1 MSEEN
6 EEVAPNAPAMGVGQ
20 RLRAAREAKGLT
32 LNQLA
37 AETRISLRH
46 LEHIEAGEFEE
57 LPGRTYAL
65 GFAKTFAKS
74 VGLDPAGVADAVR
87 EEMELEP
94 ATPQMRQEFQPGEAA
109 NAPSGRLVWFSIF
122 AVILLLVGL
131 FFAGKNVFGGEVEWQ
146 PLVEEAAPV
155 EAESASGAADE
166 SETPETSGPVV
177 FTAEDVVWVRFTD
190 AAGLVLKEGEMAA
203 GESYTVPADAL
214 APVVI
219 TGRPDL
225 LAITIGGK
233 TVPRLSTEPLTV
245 VDAPVSAAA
254 LLARAAPVAVAEE
267 EGAASGS
274 GSAAPPRS
282 AAPSPRR
289 DARPTPRAAPSAR
302 PADAESVSNATP
314 AAPRFVSEPV
324 VQPVEPR
331 RNTDAAQ

>member
-6 EEVAPNAPAMGVGQ
+6 EEVAPNAPKPGVGQ

-32 LNQLA
+32 LDQLA
-37 AETRISLRH
+37 AETRISRRH
-46 LEHIEAGEFEE
+46 LEHIEAGEFED
-57 LPGRTYAL
+57 LAGRTYAL
-65 GFAKTFAKS
+65 GFAKTFAKA
-74 VGLDPAGVADAVR
+74 VGLDPGAIADEVR

-94 ATPQMRQEFQPGEAA
+94 ATPQARPEFQPGEAA
-109 NAPSGRLVWFSIF
+109 NAPSRGLVWFSIF

-131 FFAGKNVFGGEVEWQ
+131 FFAGRNVFGGEVEWDS
-146 PLVEEAAPV
+146 LVEEAAPV
-155 EAESASGAADE
+155 EAESASDAADQ
-166 SETPETSGPVV
+166 SDAPAPSGPVV

-203 GESYTVPADAL
+203 GESYTVPANAD

-233 TVPRLSTEPLTV
+233 PVPRLSTEPLTV

-254 LLARAAPVAVAEE
+254 LLARAAPVSAAGE
-267 EGAASGS
+267 EGAAQP
-274 GSAAPPRS
+274 SAQPRT

-289 DARPTPRAAPSAR
+289 DARPTPRPAPSAR
-302 PADAESVSNATP
+302 PADAESVSNAAP

-324 VQPVEPR
+324 VQAIEPR
-331 RNTDAAQ
+331 NNTDAAE